1 LCFDVITDEEIFSK
15 ILQRNTT
22 EEKVCGNNGKKIK
35 TKPTSF
41 LLSASADRMR
51 GLTRVV
57 GDVWALLLCGLMLP
71 SSGFSRG
78 PTLLPYAAMT
88 NREK

>member
-1 LCFDVITDEEIFSK
+1 MS
-15 ILQRNTT
+15 
-22 EEKVCGNNGKKIK
+22 KKIK

>member
-1 LCFDVITDEEIFSK
+1 MKKFFQK
-15 ILQRNTT
+15 YYRGILQKR
-22 EEKVCGNNGKKIK
+22 KSAAIMSKKIK